1 VISAVAAA
9 TAVVVRALSPALVT
23 YLKGRAGR
31 KVQIEYRGAKLK
43 IDGAS
48 PEEIDR
54 SLKLFEQQITAQQSQ
69 IEAKAEK
76 SPRKKPGPKQ

>member
-1 VISAVAAA
+1 VITAAAAA
-9 TAVVVRALSPALVT
+9 TAIVVRALSPALVA

-54 SLKLFEQQITAQQSQ
+54 ALKLFEQQIAQQ
-69 IEAKAEK
+69 IEAKTAK
-76 SPRKKPGPKQ
+76 PPRKKTGPRQ